1 MIKGTTLVI
10 GLGEV
15 GGALAQVLERSQR
28 IVRHDIQPV
37 EINEE
42 IGVAH
47 LCFPF
52 HSSEQ
57 YETTAIDYLR
67 RFSPKLAVI
76 NSTVTP
82 GTTRRIAAATSI
94 PTAFSPV
101 RGKHVQMTQ
110 DLVRYCKFVA
120 APDIATARAAEEHFE
135 QAGMKT
141 RRINGVDAL
150 EMAKLAE
157 TTYFGVLIAYA
168 QELNRYCE
176 KVGGDYYE
184 LTNFFDEIEF
194 LPRVR
199 YFPGFIGGHC
209 VIPNI
214 NLMLKVAPSPIL
226 QAVLDSNERRAAEV
240 AGKDQAQKPLQ
251 RVAISSPGDSGK
263 TLAAR

>member
-1 MIKGTTLVI
+1 MTKGTTLVI

-28 IVRHDIQPV
+28 VLKHDIEPV
-37 EINEE
+37 EIDEE

-52 HSSEQ
+52 HSSDQ
-57 YETTAIDYLR
+57 YESTAIEYLR
-67 RFSPKLAVI
+67 RFSPRLAVI

-82 GTTRRIAAATSI
+82 GTTRKIAAATSI

-110 DLVRYCKFVA
+110 DLLRYCKFVA
-120 APDIATARAAEEHFE
+120 APEIATAHAAEEHFE

-141 RRINGVDAL
+141 RRINQVDAL
-150 EMAKLAE
+150 ELAKLAE

-176 KVGGDYYE
+176 KVGGDFYE

-209 VIPNI
+209 VVPNI
-214 NLMLKVAPSPIL
+214 NLMLKVARSPL
-226 QAVLDSNERRAAEV
+226 LEAVLDSNEKRAVEV
-240 AGKDQAQKPLQ
+240 AGQEPPRQATE
-251 RVAISSPGDSGK
+251 RVANDSDAENGK
-263 TLAAR
+263 TMAAR

>member
-1 MIKGTTLVI
+1 MTKGTTLVI

-15 GGALAQVLERSQR
+15 GGALAQVLEKSQR
-28 IVRHDIQPV
+28 VLRHDIERV

-57 YETTAIDYLR
+57 YESTAIDYLR
-67 RFSPKLAVI
+67 RFSPKLAII

-110 DLVRYCKFVA
+110 DLGRYCKFVA
-120 APDIATARAAEEHFE
+120 APDIAAARAAEEHFE

-150 EMAKLAE
+150 ELAKLAE

-176 KVGGDYYE
+176 QVGGDYYE

-214 NLMLKVAPSPIL
+214 NLMLKVAPSSL
-226 QAVLDSNERRAAEV
+226 LEAVLDSNERRGVEV
-240 AGKDQAQKPLQ
+240 AGAERSQKPSD
-251 RVAISSPGDSGK
+251 RVAATSRGENGK
-263 TLAAR
+263 TAVAR